1 MRWIICAKMIL
12 IGHITSSGPPLFSYM
27 EIIGVA
33 EGGSRGSEEP
43 PLGGSNRARKRRP
56 VLPVAHV

>member
-1 MRWIICAKMIL
+1 MFYQGLYA
-12 IGHITSSGPPLFSYM
+12 GAQPT
-27 EIIGVA
+27 IGVA
-33 EGGSRGSEEP
+33 EGGSWGSEEP